1 LSQEPHRQ
9 SPPQSQ
15 ALRLI
20 SHKTHQSPP
29 KSHLCFVSVSLV
41 FDCLKYRAVYLM
53 TRQHLD
59 DRSSGMPQN
68 HTPLL
73 TLFLTD
79 GWEQALGSGL
89 L

>member
-1 LSQEPHRQ
+1 MTEAQLSQGPHRQ

-20 SHKTHQSPP
+20 SHKTRQLPLE
-29 KSHLCFVSVSLV
+29 SHLYFVVTISLV
-41 FDCLKYRAVYLM
+41 FDCLKCRAGYPR

-79 GWEQALGSGL
+79 
-89 L
+89 